1 MGPTGSL
8 VAEGLT
14 NLAGNSVHLVHVGR
28 AELAGARAVLGQVA
42 LVLREPEIFLLIE
55 IFYVLMVL
63 SGDKKYFEI
72 NNRTILGFTDCGD
85 KTSLKLRDGT

>member
-1 MGPTGSL
+1 
-8 VAEGLT
+8 
-14 NLAGNSVHLVHVGR
+14 
-28 AELAGARAVLGQVA
+28 
-42 LVLREPEIFLLIE
+42 
-55 IFYVLMVL
+55 MVL